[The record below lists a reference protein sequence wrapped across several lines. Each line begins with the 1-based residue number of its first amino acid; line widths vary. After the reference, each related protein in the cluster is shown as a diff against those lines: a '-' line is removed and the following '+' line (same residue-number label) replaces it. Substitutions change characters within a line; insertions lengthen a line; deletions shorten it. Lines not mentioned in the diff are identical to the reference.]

1 MWAYFP
7 GLRWSPGRGEFC
19 FDWLAE
25 IIDRLYENGI
35 YTVLVTPSGARP
47 AWLDEKYPEA
57 MRVNR
62 MGMREHHGGRHNHC
76 MSSPIYREKVAVM
89 DRKLAE
95 RRGGKV

>member
-35 YTVLVTPSGARP
+35 YTVLATPYT
-47 AWLDEKYPEA
+47 W
-57 MRVNR
+57 
-62 MGMREHHGGRHNHC
+62 MGVREHHGGRHNHC

-89 DRKLAE
+89 DRKLLPVG
-95 RRGGKV
+95 RG